1 MSSSVL
7 GIALL
12 RLIYVKYHTL
22 LESYTAEK
30 LISNLIL
37 IVALAMSGFSTATLL
52 QAQRKGQDLR
62 SVCFGMSLEME
73 EAIGAI
79 LDETTPKWTFIAT
92 GLILTAFEMY
102 AYSEIFKFLT
112 KNVVAIGNELPSWG
126 KTSERTC

>member
-1 MSSSVL
+1 
-7 GIALL
+7 
-12 RLIYVKYHTL
+12 
-22 LESYTAEK
+22 
-30 LISNLIL
+30 
-37 IVALAMSGFSTATLL
+37 MSGFSTATLL

-112 KNVVAIGNELPSWG
+112 KNNIVMIGILPERSIAKRKNQNAIVGIR
-126 KTSERTC
+126 TSDLLTSVNTP